1 MKTLNFSLLPYIFLL
16 CFSLG
21 AEGNSNSATPNAES
35 SSEASKE
42 ESFDLNFSGKT
53 YKITLGRATGK
64 EVAFIVRENGRQI
77 QKNTDLGAQF
87 GFFEQN
93 GMKVRTIVHDFSGDG
108 IPEFALR
115 TTQPPL
121 IGSLWVY
128 RWNGSKFVVVR
139 GPRGDGYFP
148 VPLESNIQFTEEK
161 EFQFS
166 LGGTQNILRW
176 EKGTFILKKSRNP

>member
-1 MKTLNFSLLPYIFLL
+1 MKTLSLSLLPFIFLL

-21 AEGNSNSATPNAES
+21 AEGNSNSSTPAAENS
-35 SSEASKE
+35 SDASKE

-53 YKITLGRATGK
+53 YKITLGRSTGK
-64 EVAFIVRENGRQI
+64 EVAFIVLENGKQI
-77 QKNTDLGAQF
+77 QKFTDLGAQY

-93 GMKVRTIVHDFSGDG
+93 GKKVRAVIHDFSGDG

-115 TTQPPL
+115 TTQPPM

-148 VPLESNIQFTEEK
+148 IPLESKVQFTPEN

-176 EKGTFILKKSRNP
+176 EKNTLILKKSRNP